1 MRRKRVL
8 VLNLV
13 EISIEFLI
21 FMSILFKIT
30 DHENLFV
37 RSLRAW
43 TRPREH
49 LLYYYMRNFCNLIG
63 LEQWDFSLIWNTYM
77 WKLPTFCGYKRIIAF
92 VRDIWHKYHSWY
104 FKIVSNFTRL
114 TTREITYNNFEVS
127 PVVVMPNITP
137 NHVLLPIQIMRSS
150 LIQLLPTS
158 SKFLVNQSLYFMRI
172 VFPFSNTAFS
182 LTWSAAMQIYYFL
195 GTKESFYTRLVYT
208 FPAFRRSH
216 LQVLTGGVAGEYDS
230 SDFYKIF

>member
-1 MRRKRVL
+1 MKT
-8 VLNLV
+8 
-13 EISIEFLI
+13 FL
-21 FMSILFKIT
+21 FAVCVPGHVHVNTFYT
-30 DHENLFV
+30 
-37 RSLRAW
+37 
-43 TRPREH
+43 TT
-49 LLYYYMRNFCNLIG
+49 YTTFCNLIG

-150 LIQLLPTS
+150 
-158 SKFLVNQSLYFMRI
+158 YF
-172 VFPFSNTAFS
+172 F
-182 LTWSAAMQIYYFL
+182 TWINYL
-195 GTKESFYTRLVYT
+195 
-208 FPAFRRSH
+208 H
-216 LQVLTGGVAGEYDS
+216 LQSPWCILTIKV
-230 SDFYKIF
+230 I